1 MKKLTLVGVLAV
13 LCLYL
18 PAQQPALKSLT
29 IGDTVPDVVFNHVLN
44 YKDTSARLSD
54 FRGKLVILDF
64 WSTWCGAC
72 IALFP
77 HLDSLQKEFGKDLQI
92 ILVNTKSK
100 MTNDDDSK
108 IKKTLERVRART
120 GISLSMPVV
129 YNSEELD
136 EYFPCI
142 VIPHEVWIN
151 KDGKVIG
158 ITSSDAVNAENIKSI
173 LSGRDLQMKLKKDRF
188 DVDLQ
193 RPLFI
198 DGNGGNGSETIYRS
212 IITGYLDG
220 LNGTSGIWQEGNKVT
235 GLYLINQ
242 SLSAITEMIYAGEIA
257 TKYEMVQSNRIIMDV
272 KDKRKFDTESSDSF
286 YYQNLFSYEL
296 IIPPTNESTVYEYAR
311 QDMKRYFNIS
321 VKYEL
326 RNIKCLVLKAPDG
339 IDGLKNAKKETK
351 DLDLEKASLKKYIHN
366 YPPQF
371 IIGLLNNYIGIPL
384 IDETN
389 ITKNISVD
397 LPFHLNDIT
406 RLKESFLQAGLSLKE
421 ENRMLKVVVIT
432 DK

>member
-1 MKKLTLVGVLAV
+1 ML
-13 LCLYL
+13 L
-18 PAQQPALKSLT
+18 PILSGAQSPPVKALT
-29 IGDTVPDVVFNHVLN
+29 IGDTVPDIVFNNVTN
-44 YKDTSARLSD
+44 YKNTTAKLSD
-54 FRGKLVILDF
+54 FKGKLIILDF
-64 WSTWCGAC
+64 WSTWCGSC

-77 HLDSLQKEFGKDLQI
+77 HMDSLQREFGKNLQI

-100 MTNDDDSK
+100 MTNDDEPK
-108 IKKTLERVRART
+108 IKKTLERVRTRT
-120 GISLSMPVV
+120 GISLPMPVV
-129 YNSEELD
+129 YNSEKLD
-136 EYFPCI
+136 DYFPCI
-142 VIPHEVWIN
+142 TIPHEVWIN
-151 KDGKVIG
+151 KDAKVIG
-158 ITSSDAVNAENIKSI
+158 ITSADEVNAENIKSI
-173 LSGRDLQMKLKKDRF
+173 LSGRDVRMKLKKDRF

-198 DGNGGNGSETIYRS
+198 DGNGGDGSETIYRS
-212 IITGYLDG
+212 IITNYLDG
-220 LNGTSGIWQEGNKVT
+220 INGSSGIWHKDNKTT

-242 SLSAITEMIYAGEIA
+242 SLSSITEMIYAD
-257 TKYEMVQSNRIIMDV
+257 EMVKNIKVVHSNRIVMDV
-272 KDKRKFDTESSDSF
+272 RDKRKFDTKSSDSF

-296 IIPPTNESTVYEYAR
+296 MIPPTTDSAIFEYAR
-311 QDMKRYFNIS
+311 QDLKRYFNIS

-326 RNIKCLVLKAPDG
+326 RKIKCLVLTAPSG
-339 IDGLKNAKKETK
+339 IDGLKNTKKEAK

-421 ENRMLKVVVIT
+421 ENRMLEVVVIT